1 MYVGNIEKI
10 ERNIFEKYRD
20 ANKWGRESKF

>member
-20 ANKWGRESKF
+20 ANQWGREAEF